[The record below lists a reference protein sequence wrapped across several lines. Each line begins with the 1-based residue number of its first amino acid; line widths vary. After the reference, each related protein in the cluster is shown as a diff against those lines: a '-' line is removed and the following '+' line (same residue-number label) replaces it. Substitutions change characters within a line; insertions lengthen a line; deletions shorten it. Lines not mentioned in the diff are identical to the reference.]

1 MTQAVPRINFNRSK
15 LVRLLADLSIVD
27 VAESKPDFAERLSQW
42 LDLSDAITLHAA
54 QNASAASSSAA
65 PSCGQS
71 VAAVAV
77 EEEYA
82 RVRTALVNSITTS
95 CSSTIGETRMKLPPP
110 EPDATIDIAAA
121 NQPAYQS
128 AYQPAYQ
135 PFRRLHL
142 AQQASMEASVRELRS
157 SVRQALARA
166 SAPLRQLAALDE
178 VLDNTLC
185 VREHQLLATVPLL
198 LERRFE
204 QLLKAHQ
211 QPLADTR
218 QADSPA
224 ARPPPPEWLSDFCR
238 ELQGV
243 LLAELDLRLQPT
255 AGLIEALRNE
265 ANEVK

>member
-1 MTQAVPRINFNRSK
+1 MPRTNFNSSR
-15 LVRLLADLSIVD
+15 LIRLLAELSIVD
-27 VAESKPDFAERLSQW
+27 AAESKPDFAERLSQW
-42 LDLSDAITLHAA
+42 LDLSDAITLHAV

-110 EPDATIDIAAA
+110 QPDATIDIAAANQPA

-224 ARPPPPEWLSDFCR
+224 ARPPPAEWLSDFSR

>member
-1 MTQAVPRINFNRSK
+1 MTQAVPRTNFNSSR
-15 LVRLLADLSIVD
+15 LIRLLAELSLVD
-27 VAESKPDFAERLSQW
+27 AAESKLDFAERLSQW
-42 LDLSDAITLHAA
+42 LDLSDAITLHAV
-54 QNASAASSSAA
+54 QNAGAASSSAA
-65 PSCGQS
+65 PSLEQS
-71 VAAVAV
+71 VAAAAV
-77 EEEYA
+77 EEELA
-82 RVRTALVNSITTS
+82 WVRTALVKSITTS
-95 CSSTIGETRMKLPPP
+95 CSPNIGETRMKLPTPQA
-110 EPDATIDIAAA
+110 DATIDIAAA
-121 NQPAYQS
+121 
-128 AYQPAYQ
+128 YQPAYQ
-135 PFRRLHL
+135 PYRRFHL
-142 AQQASMEASVRELRS
+142 AQQASMEASIRPLRS

-178 VLDNTLC
+178 ALDNTLS

-198 LERRFE
+198 LERHFE

-224 ARPPPPEWLSDFCR
+224 ARPPPAEWLSDFCR

-265 ANEVK
+265 ANKVK

>member
-1 MTQAVPRINFNRSK
+1 MTQAVPRTNFNSSR
-15 LVRLLADLSIVD
+15 LIRLLAELSLVD
-27 VAESKPDFAERLSQW
+27 AAESKLDFAERLSQW
-42 LDLSDAITLHAA
+42 LDLSDAITLHAV
-54 QNASAASSSAA
+54 QNAGAASSSASAA
-65 PSCGQS
+65 PSCGQ
-71 VAAVAV
+71 AVAV
-77 EEEYA
+77 EEEFA
-82 RVRTALVNSITTS
+82 RVRTALVKSITTS
-95 CSSTIGETRMKLPPP
+95 CSPNIGETRMKLPTPQAG
-110 EPDATIDIAAA
+110 ATIDIAAA
-121 NQPAYQS
+121 
-128 AYQPAYQ
+128 YQ
-135 PFRRLHL
+135 PFRRFHL
-142 AQQASMEASVRELRS
+142 AQQASMEASIRPLRS

-178 VLDNTLC
+178 ALDNTLS

-224 ARPPPPEWLSDFCR
+224 ARPPPAEWLSDFCR

-265 ANEVK
+265 ANKVK

>member
-1 MTQAVPRINFNRSK
+1 MTQAVPRTNFSRSR
-15 LVRLLADLSIVD
+15 LVGLLAGLSIVD
-27 VAESKPDFAERLSQW
+27 VAESKPDFAERLSHW
-42 LDLSDAITLHAA
+42 LDLSDAITLHAV
-54 QNASAASSSAA
+54 QNAGAASSSAA
-65 PSCGQS
+65 PSGGQA
-71 VAAVAV
+71 VAAVAM

-95 CSSTIGETRMKLPPP
+95 CSSAIGETRMKLPTPQ
-110 EPDATIDIAAA
+110 PDATIETAAH
-121 NQPAYQS
+121 
-128 AYQPAYQ
+128 QPAYQ
-135 PFRRLHL
+135 PFRRFHL
-142 AQQASMEASVRELRS
+142 AQQASMEASVRALRS
-157 SVRQALARA
+157 SVRRALARA

-178 VLDNTLC
+178 ALDNTLC
-185 VREHQLLATVPLL
+185 VREHQLLATVPML

-218 QADSPA
+218 QADSRA
-224 ARPPPPEWLSDFCR
+224 ARPPPAEWLSVFCR
-238 ELQGV
+238 ELQGM

>member
-1 MTQAVPRINFNRSK
+1 MTQAVPRTNFNRSR

-42 LDLSDAITLHAA
+42 LDLSDAITLHAV
-54 QNASAASSSAA
+54 QNAGAASSSAA

-95 CSSTIGETRMKLPPP
+95 CSSTIGETRMKLPTPQ
-110 EPDATIDIAAA
+110 PDATIDIAA
-121 NQPAYQS
+121 

-135 PFRRLHL
+135 PFRRFHL
-142 AQQASMEASVRELRS
+142 AQQASMEASVRALRS

-224 ARPPPPEWLSDFCR
+224 ARPPPAEWLSDFCR

>member
-1 MTQAVPRINFNRSK
+1 MTQAVPRTNFSRSK
-15 LVRLLADLSIVD
+15 LVGLLAGLSIVD
-27 VAESKPDFAERLSQW
+27 VAESKPDFAERLSHW
-42 LDLSDAITLHAA
+42 LDLSDAITLHAV
-54 QNASAASSSAA
+54 QNAGAASSSAA
-65 PSCGQS
+65 PSGGQA
-71 VAAVAV
+71 VAAVAM

-95 CSSTIGETRMKLPPP
+95 CSSAIGETRMKLPTP
-110 EPDATIDIAAA
+110 EPDATIETAAA
-121 NQPAYQS
+121 YQL
-128 AYQPAYQ
+128 AYQ

-142 AQQASMEASVRELRS
+142 AQQASMEASVRALRS
-157 SVRQALARA
+157 SVRRALARA

-178 VLDNTLC
+178 ALDNTLC
-185 VREHQLLATVPLL
+185 VREHQLLATVPML

-218 QADSPA
+218 QADSRA
-224 ARPPPPEWLSDFCR
+224 ARPPPAEWLSVFCR
-238 ELQGV
+238 ELQGM

>member
-1 MTQAVPRINFNRSK
+1 MTQAVPRTNFNSSR
-15 LVRLLADLSIVD
+15 LIRLLADLSLVD
-27 VAESKPDFAERLSQW
+27 AAESKLDFAERLSQW
-42 LDLSDAITLHAA
+42 LDLSDAITLHAV
-54 QNASAASSSAA
+54 QNAGAASSSAA
-65 PSCGQS
+65 PSCGES
-71 VAAVAV
+71 VAAAAV
-77 EEEYA
+77 EEEFA
-82 RVRTALVNSITTS
+82 RVRTALVNSITNS
-95 CSSTIGETRMKLPPP
+95 CSSSIGETRMKLPTPQAG
-110 EPDATIDIAAA
+110 ATIDVAA
-121 NQPAYQS
+121 

-135 PFRRLHL
+135 PYRRFHL
-142 AQQASMEASVRELRS
+142 AQQASMEASIRPLRS

-178 VLDNTLC
+178 ALDSTLS

-211 QPLADTR
+211 PPLVDTR

-224 ARPPPPEWLSDFCR
+224 ARPPPAEWLSAFCR

-255 AGLIEALRNE
+255 VGLIEALRNE
-265 ANEVK
+265 ANKVK

>member
-1 MTQAVPRINFNRSK
+1 MTQAVPRTNFNSSR
-15 LVRLLADLSIVD
+15 LIRLLADLSLVD
-27 VAESKPDFAERLSQW
+27 AAESKLDFAERLSQW
-42 LDLSDAITLHAA
+42 LDLSDAITLHAV
-54 QNASAASSSAA
+54 QNAGAASSSAA
-65 PSCGQS
+65 PALGQS

-77 EEEYA
+77 EEEFA
-82 RVRTALVNSITTS
+82 RVRTALVKSITTS
-95 CSSTIGETRMKLPPP
+95 CSPNIGETRMKLPTPQA
-110 EPDATIDIAAA
+110 DATIDIAA
-121 NQPAYQS
+121 

-135 PFRRLHL
+135 PFRRFHL
-142 AQQASMEASVRELRS
+142 AQQASMEASIRPLRS

-178 VLDNTLC
+178 ALDNTLS

-224 ARPPPPEWLSDFCR
+224 ARPPPAEWLSDFCR

-265 ANEVK
+265 ANKVK

>member
-1 MTQAVPRINFNRSK
+1 MTQAVPRTNFNSSR
-15 LVRLLADLSIVD
+15 LIRLLADLSLVD
-27 VAESKPDFAERLSQW
+27 AAESKLDFAERLSQW
-42 LDLSDAITLHAA
+42 LDLSDAITLHAV
-54 QNASAASSSAA
+54 QNAGAASSSAA
-65 PSCGQS
+65 PSCGES
-71 VAAVAV
+71 VAAAAV
-77 EEEYA
+77 EEELA
-82 RVRTALVNSITTS
+82 WVRTALVKSITTS
-95 CSSTIGETRMKLPPP
+95 CSPNIGETRMKLPTPQAG
-110 EPDATIDIAAA
+110 ATIDIAAA
-121 NQPAYQS
+121 
-128 AYQPAYQ
+128 YQPAYQ
-135 PFRRLHL
+135 PYRRFHL
-142 AQQASMEASVRELRS
+142 AQQASMEASIRPLRS

-178 VLDNTLC
+178 ALDNTLS

-224 ARPPPPEWLSDFCR
+224 ARPPPAEWLSDFCR

>member
-1 MTQAVPRINFNRSK
+1 MTQAVPRTNFNSSR
-15 LVRLLADLSIVD
+15 LIRLLADLSLVD
-27 VAESKPDFAERLSQW
+27 AAESKLDFAERLSQW
-42 LDLSDAITLHAA
+42 LDLSDAITLHAV
-54 QNASAASSSAA
+54 QNAGAASSSAA
-65 PSCGQS
+65 PSCGES
-71 VAAVAV
+71 VAAAAV
-77 EEEYA
+77 EAEFA
-82 RVRTALVNSITTS
+82 RVRTALVKSITAS
-95 CSSTIGETRMKLPPP
+95 CSPNIGETRMNLPTPQAG
-110 EPDATIDIAAA
+110 ATIDIAAA
-121 NQPAYQS
+121 YQPE
-128 AYQPAYQ
+128 YQPAYQ
-135 PFRRLHL
+135 PFRRFHL
-142 AQQASMEASVRELRS
+142 AQQASMEASIRPLRS

-178 VLDNTLC
+178 ALDNTLS

-204 QLLKAHQ
+204 QRLKAHQ
-211 QPLADTR
+211 PPLGDTR

-224 ARPPPPEWLSDFCR
+224 ARPPPAEWLSDFCR

>member
-1 MTQAVPRINFNRSK
+1 MTQAVPRTNFNRSR

-27 VAESKPDFAERLSQW
+27 VPESKPDFAERLSQW
-42 LDLSDAITLHAA
+42 LDLSDAITLHAV
-54 QNASAASSSAA
+54 QNASAASSSASAA
-65 PSCGQS
+65 PSCGQA

-77 EEEYA
+77 EEEFA

-95 CSSTIGETRMKLPPP
+95 CSSTIGETRMKLPTPQ
-110 EPDATIDIAAA
+110 PDATIETAA
-121 NQPAYQS
+121 

-135 PFRRLHL
+135 PFRRFHL
-142 AQQASMEASVRELRS
+142 AQQASMEASVRALRS
-157 SVRQALARA
+157 RVRQALARA

-211 QPLADTR
+211 QPLADTQ

-224 ARPPPPEWLSDFCR
+224 ARPPPAEWLSGFCR

>member
-1 MTQAVPRINFNRSK
+1 MPRTNFNSSR
-15 LVRLLADLSIVD
+15 LIRLLAELSIVD
-27 VAESKPDFAERLSQW
+27 AAESKPDFAERLSQW
-42 LDLSDAITLHAA
+42 LDLSDAITLHAV

-82 RVRTALVNSITTS
+82 RVRTALVNSITTR
-95 CSSTIGETRMKLPPP
+95 CSSTIGETRVKLPPP
-110 EPDATIDIAAA
+110 QPDATIDIAAA

-128 AYQPAYQ
+128 AYQPPYQ

-185 VREHQLLATVPLL
+185 VHEHQLLATVPLL

-224 ARPPPPEWLSDFCR
+224 ARPPPAEWLSDFCR